1 MCRGA
6 GTYGR
11 PPATIAASPRADALS
26 NGVRQQ
32 EIAQFGNSFGI
43 CAEFDGPRA
52 LFFSGENRRPAG
64 PIDFRIASA
73 DDGPLRSAT
82 EVFAESRRL
91 RNGPAMTGNQ
101 SHRTVEATRMVDVPE
116 LAAQSRDE
124 PTDDELIKRYHSARD
139 DAAFALLVKRYAPL
153 VSRVCC
159 RILRNAQD
167 AEDAFQA
174 TFVVLLR
181 RAGSVRWQKSIAG
194 WMYEVSHRV
203 ATKSR
208 AAVARRAAAAGQ
220 EILAT
225 LSAPAPDDPEA
236 DRRLIVDEEIAR
248 LPESLRVPV
257 VMCYLQGLTNA
268 QAARRIGCREG
279 TVVSRLARAREKL
292 RRRLKARG
300 VAMIGGAALAGWLAE
315 GVSAAV
321 APRLLENAAAL
332 ATLSAKGS
340 TSAIVSSHAARL
352 ARDVARQLAGQKL
365 LQLAGAITLGTAVVT
380 SVLIYERGLRS
391 TARGPGAPP
400 TAANGVMV
408 LNPFDEL
415 APPEKAALGALQGDW
430 ALQRWTRTGEDLPV
444 DPALQRIRFNGNQ
457 CLVSHVIGD
466 PPGLVEGYVVLD
478 PAERGKFLD
487 LLVFL
492 NNQPTQMRCLY
503 EVSDAKLRLAI
514 APPASARPTELTAQ
528 RGRAN
533 TGHVFCVFKRLP
545 PADVR
550 DAPSE

>member
-1 MCRGA
+1 LENLSECAQNSTGRGHYLVA
-6 GTYGR
+6 VR
-11 PPATIAASPRADALS
+11 IDSRRARS
-26 NGVRQQ
+26 
-32 EIAQFGNSFGI
+32 I
-43 CAEFDGPRA
+43 
-52 LFFSGENRRPAG
+52 SG
-64 PIDFRIASA
+64 IASG
-73 DDGPLRSAT
+73 DDGPLPSAT
-82 EVFAESRRL
+82 EVFAGSCRL
-91 RNGPAMTGNQ
+91 PNGPAMTGNQ
-101 SHRTVEATRMVDVPE
+101 SQRTVEATRMVDVPE
-116 LAAQSRDE
+116 FAAQSRDE

-159 RILRNAQD
+159 RILRNPQD

-194 WMYEVSHRV
+194 WLYEVSHRV

-208 AAVARRAAAAGQ
+208 AAVARRTAGAGQ

-225 LSAPAPDDPEA
+225 LSAPVRDDPEA

-332 ATLSAKGS
+332 TTLPAKGS
-340 TSAIVSSHAARL
+340 TSAIVSSHAAQL

-365 LQLAGAITLGTAVVT
+365 LQLAAAITLGTAVVT
-380 SVLIYERGLRS
+380 SVLIYERGLRA
-391 TARGPGAPP
+391 TAGGPGAPP
-400 TAANGVMV
+400 TAANAVMV

-415 APPEKAALGALQGDW
+415 APQEKAALGALQGDW
-430 ALQRWTRTGEDLPV
+430 ALQRWTRTGQDLPV

-457 CLVSHVIGD
+457 CVVSNVIGD

-492 NNQPTQMRCLY
+492 KNQPTQMRCLY

-514 APPASARPTELTAQ
+514 APPASARPTELTPQ